1 MPCPETVNC
10 SAPSLPNIFWPFFE
24 RHHNKDQPMTKA
36 SKLSAAELLFAPRLA
51 NRSKPERASDH
62 AAIAPK
68 AFLARSE
75 RPAGTMHLP
84 RKP

>member
-1 MPCPETVNC
+1 
-10 SAPSLPNIFWPFFE
+10 
-24 RHHNKDQPMTKA
+24 MTKP
-36 SKLSAAELLFAPRLA
+36 SKPSAAELLFAPRLA
-51 NRSKPERASDH
+51 NKPERASDH

-68 AFLARSE
+68 AFLTRAE